1 MATEILVVY
10 FSRHGATHILAQ
22 AICDGVESVA
32 GCTSRLRTVP
42 AVSAVCEATEPAI
55 PKDGPPYA
63 DAKDLTECAGL
74 ILGSPTRFG
83 NMSAAMKYFVDQTL
97 PQWISGDLIGKPAAV
112 FTSTGSLHGGQ
123 EATLLSMM
131 IPLLLAL
138 KGLSQARP
146 YTFKWIS
153 LLIWL
158 YVCEGL
164 VRIVGPTA
172 TERSIAWVYL
182 IIALALSAAILMGA
196 RAYQRLIKDSL
207 TQNDPSKP

>member
-1 MATEILVVY
+1 MNLQINHLVPAPWPKAAVIAAVALILV
-10 FSRHGATHILAQ
+10 GLAWELVL
-22 AICDGVESVA
+22 DP
-32 GCTSRLRTVP
+32 LRP
-42 AVSAVCEATEPAI
+42 
-55 PKDGPPYA
+55 G
-63 DAKDLTECAGL
+63 
-74 ILGSPTRFG
+74 GSWL
-83 NMSAAMKYFVDQTL
+83 ALKV
-97 PQWISGDLIGKPAAV
+97 
-112 FTSTGSLHGGQ
+112 
-123 EATLLSMM
+123 

-146 YTFKWIS
+146 YTFKWMS

-207 TQNDPSKP
+207 EQNDPNKP